1 MKTLRDRRRKPTH
14 PGAIL
19 REDVLPALRMSQGE
33 LASRLGVSRVTVNT
47 LLQEKR
53 DLSIELAARIARLLG
68 HSPESWIR
76 MQEALDL
83 WKLAQDPSR
92 LKGIEPLPPSRIAAG
107 PAYSITSSSNSRQ
120 SSSAP
125 NRIDCFSRSAIEARG
140 GTQVDVGARADASPV
155 TRCIGIGLKRTD
167 F

>member
-33 LASRLGVSRVTVNT
+33 LASRLGVSRVTINT
-47 LLQEKR
+47 FLQEKR
-53 DLSIELAARIARLLG
+53 DLSVELAARIARLLG

-83 WKLAQDPSR
+83 WRLAQDPSL
-92 LKGIEPLPPSRIAAG
+92 LKGVEPLSPSRIAA
-107 PAYSITSSSNSRQ
+107 
-120 SSSAP
+120 
-125 NRIDCFSRSAIEARG
+125 
-140 GTQVDVGARADASPV
+140 
-155 TRCIGIGLKRTD
+155 
-167 F
+167 